1 MFDVLVV
8 QATSANE
15 KEMRQDVPQMN
26 NYTNKQMIVA
36 T

>member
-8 QATSANE
+8 KATSANE
-15 KEMRQDVPQMN
+15 KKMKQDVPQMN
-26 NYTNKQMIVA
+26 NYTDKQMIEA